1 MRSNRKSLNTYCLD
15 DGFLGVRFIKSS
27 SFKYPK
33 TKTLQNA
40 LLPALDGTLTHA
52 QPLTPP
58 GNAQPASQSSTRWSQ
73 ELAPKKHA
81 VPASPSTPRLEYARS
96 YAPRASKELAIVA
109 TTSPQTASAS
119 PPPSCARDAST
130 PEVPAR
136 QRGLLTL
143 HRF

>member
-96 YAPRASKELAIVA
+96 SAPRVSIGSAMAAIK
-109 TTSPQTASAS
+109 SPQTASAS
-119 PPPSCARDAST
+119 PPPSSARAAST
-130 PEVPAR
+130 PR
-136 QRGLLTL
+136 STS
-143 HRF
+143 